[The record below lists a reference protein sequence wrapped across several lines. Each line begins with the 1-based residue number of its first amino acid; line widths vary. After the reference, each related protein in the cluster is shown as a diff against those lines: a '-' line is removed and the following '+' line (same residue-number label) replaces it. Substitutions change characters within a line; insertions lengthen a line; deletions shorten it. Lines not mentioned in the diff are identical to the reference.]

1 MYKIRILAAIISN
14 EWTLIASRQ
23 ISVISVCVGERKELR
38 ILYTVLPFFSVSR
51 VEVTSQPPAFPLGL
65 LA

>member
-1 MYKIRILAAIISN
+1 MYEMRILAAIISN

-23 ISVISVCVGERKELR
+23 ISVISVCAGEGKELR
-38 ILYTVLPFFSVSR
+38 ILYTVVSFFSVSR
-51 VEVTSQPPAFPLGL
+51 IEVTPQPPTFPLGL